1 MLANSLRK
9 ARGFTL
15 IELMIVVLLL
25 AILAAIAYPAYA
37 DYIRKARRADAHDTL
52 LRVKLEQ
59 EKWRVSNVAY
69 TAEVG
74 PTGLAVAAAAG
85 SCFASPGGHYEVCVV
100 ADPVPT
106 ATAFRVEAGAQGS
119 QQRDTSCTEIWLELD
134 AGVETRG
141 PAGCWR

>member
-15 IELMIVVLLL
+15 IELMIVVLVI
-25 AILAAIAYPAYA
+25 AILAAIAYPAYG

-69 TAEVG
+69 TAQVG
-74 PTGLAVAAAAG
+74 PGGLELALAAG
-85 SCFASPGGHYEVCVV
+85 NCFTSPEGHYRVCVV
-100 ADPVPT
+100 ADPAPT
-106 ATAFRVEAGAQGS
+106 ATSFTVAATAQGG
-119 QQRDTSCTEIWLELD
+119 QTKDTSCPVISLEVD
-134 AGVETRG
+134 RGVETRE
-141 PAGCWR
+141 PDGCW